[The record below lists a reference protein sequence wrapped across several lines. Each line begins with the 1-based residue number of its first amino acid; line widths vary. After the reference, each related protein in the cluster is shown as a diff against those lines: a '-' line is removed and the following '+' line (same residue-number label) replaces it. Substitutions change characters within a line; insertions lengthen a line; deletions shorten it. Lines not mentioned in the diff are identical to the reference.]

1 MNCNL
6 CPRRCNAL
14 RCGENGEGLCGM
26 GENPRVA
33 KIMLH
38 HWEEPC
44 ISGTNGSGTV
54 FFSGCSLKC
63 VFCQNHMISAEGQGK
78 YITTE
83 YLAELFGRLEL
94 WGAHNINLVNP
105 THWVHAIAKALE
117 KKPGVP
123 VVYNCG
129 GYEGL
134 PALRAME
141 GKVQIYLA
149 DFKYS
154 DNRLAEK
161 YSGAGDYPEIAIEAV
176 REMYRQVGDF
186 EIDEKGL
193 MKKGLIIRHLILPG
207 CMDNSK
213 GVIDIFKREF
223 GDKKVMLSLMGQ
235 YVPAGIVPGNGA
247 FAEIDKKVPKAMY
260 KKLCEY
266 MELSGIKYGYT
277 QELESADS
285 KFTPDFECNV

>member
-1 MNCNL
+1 MICNL
-6 CPRRCNAL
+6 CPRRCNVP
-14 RCGENGEGLCGM
+14 RNEENGEGLCGM
-26 GENPRVA
+26 GENPKVA

-63 VFCQNHMISAEGQGK
+63 VFCQNYVISAEGQGK
-78 YITTE
+78 YITID
-83 YLAELFGRLEL
+83 YLSELFDRLEKS
-94 WGAHNINLVNP
+94 GAHNINLINP
-105 THWVHAIAKALE
+105 THWAHAVAKALE

-134 PALRAME
+134 SALGAME

-154 DNRLAEK
+154 QNNLAEK
-161 YSGAGDYPEIAIEAV
+161 YSGAWDYPEIALEAV

-186 EIDEKGL
+186 EIGEDGL

-235 YVPAGIVPGNGA
+235 YVPAGIVQGNPD
-247 FAEIDKKVPKAMY
+247 FIEIDKKVPGAMY

-266 MELSGIKYGYT
+266 MELRGIKYGYT
-277 QELESADS
+277 QTLDSADS
-285 KFTPDFECNV
+285 SFTPDFQINI